1 MTKVVSMEENPDFD
15 QEMES
20 LVNRDP
26 NKLNEHVQVCFTA
39 GRPCKIM
46 IICGQVMWEDVFG
59 EPQGVRSIDFAWN
72 CSIACYDQ

>member
-39 GRPCKIM
+39 GRPCKI
-46 IICGQVMWEDVFG
+46 
-59 EPQGVRSIDFAWN
+59 
-72 CSIACYDQ
+72 